1 MGGQEEEDDD
11 LRVLPS
17 AAAGPSGAGGA
28 GALSP
33 PGARTGDRRR
43 GRGWGLSQG
52 PALERLQR
60 RAVYALRYGE
70 LAPPGR
76 WRSGLVLAGVLR
88 ASVDEVAAAVGVSGG
103 RLRAR
108 YTDAGE
114 LEVLAAAAS
123 RGPAERWG
131 RRVGPPGPA
140 GAAGAAPG
148 PSSGPPAA
156 GP

>member
-17 AAAGPSGAGGA
+17 SALGAGGP
-28 GALSP
+28 GDLP
-33 PGARTGDRRR
+33 PPWAQAANRRR

-103 RLRAR
+103 RLRTR
-108 YTDAGE
+108 YTDSGE
-114 LEVLAAAAS
+114 LEVLAMAAS

-131 RRVGPPGPA
+131 RRTGPSGS
-140 GAAGAAPG
+140 GSAGAAPG
-148 PSSGPPAA
+148 PSASGP
-156 GP
+156 